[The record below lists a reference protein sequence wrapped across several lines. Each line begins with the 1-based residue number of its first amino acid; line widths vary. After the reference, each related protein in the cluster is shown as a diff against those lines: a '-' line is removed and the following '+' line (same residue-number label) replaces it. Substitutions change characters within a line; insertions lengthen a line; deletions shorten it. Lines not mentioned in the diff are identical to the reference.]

1 MITKELIA
9 YVTEI
14 RRRLHQNPELSM
26 EEWET
31 TRLVCRE
38 LERFGLE
45 VTRWEEIPGAVGLLR
60 GGRPGPTVAF
70 RADMD
75 ALPLQE
81 DSGSPYASR
90 RDGVMHACAHDGHTA
105 LLLGLARYFARRRG
119 ELAGNIKFI
128 FQPGE
133 EVPPGGA
140 VEMIRRGVLEEPH
153 VDAIFGLHH
162 ATENA
167 TGDIGVLPGP
177 FLAGSATFTIRLWVK
192 GGGGSAPHKGEDGI
206 MAAVELLTAIQ
217 VEMTRRIDPVKP
229 GLVSFGT
236 IHAGTAPNILANQV
250 EITGTARFF
259 HPDVADRIQRLLRET
274 AEAVAGRYQGQAEVV
289 YEPNYPGV
297 INHPAMTDLVKR
309 AAERALGPGHVRQAT
324 PLMAGDDM
332 AYFLQEV
339 PGSYYWWGITPPSG
353 MIAPAHTPR
362 FDFDENAFEAA
373 LRVNVEIV
381 VLALAELGAEG
392 GRGAEDGAV

>member
-1 MITKELIA
+1 MVTKELIG
-9 YVTEI
+9 YVAEI
-14 RRRLHQNPELSM
+14 RHQIHQNPELSM
-26 EEWET
+26 EEYET

-45 VTRWEEIPGAVGLLR
+45 VTRWEDMTGAVGLLR
-60 GGRPGPTVAF
+60 GSKQGPTVAF

-81 DSGSPYASR
+81 SSGSPYTSR

-105 LLLGLARYFARRRG
+105 LLLGLARYFSRRR
-119 ELAGNIKFI
+119 EEIAGNLKFI

-140 VEMIRRGVLEEPH
+140 AEMIRRGVLEDPP

-167 TGDIGVLPGP
+167 TGEIGVLPGP
-177 FLAGSATFTIRLWVK
+177 FLAGSATFTIRLLVK

-206 MAAVELLTAIQ
+206 MAAAELLTAIQ

-236 IHAGTAPNILANQV
+236 IHAGTAPNILANRV
-250 EITGTARFF
+250 EITGTARYF
-259 HPDVADRIQRLLRET
+259 HPDVAERIERLLRET
-274 AEAVAGRYQGQAEVV
+274 TEAAARRYQGQAEVV

-297 INHPAMTDLVKR
+297 INDPAMTDLVKR
-309 AAERALGPGHVRQAT
+309 AAEKALGPGHVKQAT

-332 AYFLQEV
+332 AYFLQKV
-339 PGSYYWWGITPPSG
+339 PGSYYWWGITPPGG

-362 FDFDENAFEAA
+362 FDFDENAFETA
-373 LRVNVEIV
+373 LRVNIEIV
-381 VLALAELGAEG
+381 RLALAELGTK
-392 GRGAEDGAV
+392 REDRHL